1 MCIKQ
6 YKTGK
11 INMGHPWDTAVK
23 KKKWGKSAYAGME
36 RVQRYMKQ
44 KKQNAKLSLRHKT
57 LLKRYWVALKISF
70 V

>member
-44 KKQNAKLSLRHKT
+44 KKQNAKLS
-57 LLKRYWVALKISF
+57 V
-70 V
+70 